1 MIKEVGFLPV
11 RRYEIPSGELLF
23 NTPYSFLSVRF
34 GYGNQLLSLLGLL
47 GFAGLHGFLLPV
59 SVSLGHYLLLARI
72 RAYSPLAL
80 LALEA
85 ALLPAEAPRLAD
97 IRFNWPRCCDA
108 EGLREALIGFRLG
121 PAIKTSSELG
131 GNRSGT
137 YDCER
142 CNKPNTYALI

>member
-1 MIKEVGFLPV
+1 MVKEVGFFSV
-11 RRYEIPSGELLF
+11 RRYEIPAGELLF

-59 SVSLGHYLLLARI
+59 SVSLGHYLLLERI
-72 RAYSPLAL
+72 LAYVLLAL

-85 ALLPAEAPRLAD
+85 ALRPAEAPRLAA
-97 IRFNWPRCCDA
+97 IRFNCPRCCDA
-108 EGLREALIGFRLG
+108 EDLREALIGFRRG
-121 PAIKTSSELG
+121 PAIKTSCESG

-142 CNKPNTYALI
+142 CIKPNTYALI

>member
-1 MIKEVGFLPV
+1 VT
-11 RRYEIPSGELLF
+11 LLLAF
-23 NTPYSFLSVRF
+23 
-34 GYGNQLLSLLGLL
+34 LGLL
-47 GFAGLHGFLLPV
+47 GFSGLHGFFLAV
-59 SVSLGHYLLLARI
+59 SVSLGHYLLLERI
-72 RAYSPLAL
+72 LAYAPLAL

-85 ALLPAEAPRLAD
+85 ALLPADAPRFNA

-121 PAIKTSSELG
+121 PAIKTSCESG

-142 CNKPNTYALI
+142 CIKRNTYALI